1 MAFVGDVDQD
11 VVLGHNF
18 IYAHDL
24 VPSPGDKKITIGRGS
39 DGARLL
45 NPVELPYQLMDTLS
59 VRAAVIYQPVRICYQ
74 LRVEPGGLV
83 TLENS
88 SLRSPFSQPTSVL
101 TAAVARPV
109 PLRVACAA
117 VTDADSCTPPKRV
130 KLVDGVGGGQ
140 TCLASRDPLLFPVP
154 PPAHCGGE
162 VKETLQNLS
171 AAAASVRAARWTAGR
186 RGKSPRPGR
195 YVWKGMP
202 TSARAARAEEQY
214 GPYSL
219 ADPRTSP
226 PPPNLTSARQVEKT
240 EDNPLSSKGLF
251 TPVAGRPFPADPTA
265 IGHTAGEGRSS
276 GGFSRMCADKA
287 TKRAYHLKHCA
298 PVSAAALGCTE
309 AGGQWWRE
317 ARVLLS
323 EGPAPGVG
331 RGTLSNEKRD
341 HVSDRGSPCG
351 PHNEGKPQ
359 ATGNEPAAPAA
370 PRREGLHSR
379 GTEHV
384 VHRALVMPPERTR
397 MQDTVLVATQLCDPA
412 SPTVRLLN
420 VGQKD
425 TVIPKGAV
433 VAELVLRHL
442 DDDAHTRLADVLQG
456 TLEKNSGVVEKA
468 ADQTGTAGSY
478 PYTPHLVKLPPRSKL
493 PESEPLPADLQAV
506 VDRCEG
512 IGAREKERVAALV
525 REYSDC
531 FSLNGEMGNCDWVYF
546 EIDTQGHAP
555 VREAPADLAHADAL
569 SRYPMRPC
577 GRDCSKCNRVEELD
591 QRADDSGAGA
601 SGEKDAGMCAVEL
614 HPAPGYDPSGWMRA
628 QHADPEI
635 SPILAAVQAG
645 VKPSLEQ
652 AVQMSDTTH
661 ALFLQYDSLVL
672 NEDGLLCRRYEDSA
686 GVAERDILQLVVP
699 REKVD
704 EVLTL
709 YHDAPGSGSHQGRAK
724 TLSLIAKRFYWPN
737 YHRDVQ
743 DHCDRCVVCRERHG
757 PGRRARAP
765 LKVWQEGRLFG
776 RWHADIAG
784 PYPTSREGYKYALVC
799 VEALTSFPEV
809 IPMRTTAD
817 EVARAMVQL
826 WSRYGACRVL
836 RTDQGRAF
844 EAELLQEVLKIFGI
858 ERLRCSPGRPQA
870 NGRAERAIR
879 TIKDG
884 LSKFIDMNQRDW
896 PDFVP
901 LVLLSYRA
909 AAHTAHKYSP
919 AELMYGRRLV
929 LPADLCTAPPL
940 PQNEKKL
947 EGYPSQL
954 REVLRCL
961 HREARSN
968 MLSASKKMKERYD
981 RKARV
986 TPFEAGDKVWFYN
999 PVRKRGINPKLQ
1011 RSWESGWKIAKVIND
1026 ITMRIQREKRRP
1038 RVVHVDRLAKAA
1050 ETRDGQ
1056 AYTDWFE
1063 LRPPRKSVIVSSGA
1077 GGGDKPPSG
1086 GQQKKQPNSKG
1097 NEVASFKCERCGA
1110 LTQRPPKDNQTL
1122 CYGCFRKG
1130 RNQRRAE
1137 PASAACASAKATK
1150 AGENSRRRSSS
1161 VQQPLLT
1168 ITMEVVNGQ
1177 TRIAVHGPASASQS
1191 PGAGSSEAGA
1201 RSSPSASPA
1210 LKRARPEGTAAS
1222 TSGAASN
1229 SRSGAASTSTSGA
1242 AAPASTSGAAASTNK
1257 STGAVKKTSAG
1268 GAETAQAAPTRR
1280 HRPRCGRCNKKGHRA
1295 AECTKPAGQATA
1307 QPAPGAAAGAAPGAP
1322 VPPTEGAAAAAEVIQ
1337 ATDENDSTLMEI
1349 NMELSE
1355 AEKNLFKD

>member
-88 SLRSPFSQPTSVL
+88 SLRSPFSQPTSGL

-171 AAAASVRAARWTAGR
+171 AAAMSVRAARWTAGR

-276 GGFSRMCADKA
+276 GGFPRMCADKA

-309 AGGQWWRE
+309 GGGQWWRE

-341 HVSDRGSPCG
+341 HVSDRGFPCG

-555 VREAPADLAHADAL
+555 VREAGKKYGGCIDLIWGFHSMVIHPRDRKKTACSIPGVGHIEFNTLLFGAAGGPARFQHLLELVLAPINLVPMMDDPADLAHADAL

-614 HPAPGYDPSGWMRA
+614 HPAPGFDPSGWMRA

-743 DHCDRCVVCRERHG
+743 DHCDRCAMCRERHG

-809 IPMRTTAD
+809 IPMRT
-817 EVARAMVQL
+817 
-826 WSRYGACRVL
+826 
-836 RTDQGRAF
+836 
-844 EAELLQEVLKIFGI
+844 
-858 ERLRCSPGRPQA
+858 
-870 NGRAERAIR
+870 
-879 TIKDG
+879 
-884 LSKFIDMNQRDW
+884 
-896 PDFVP
+896 
-901 LVLLSYRA
+901 
-909 AAHTAHKYSP
+909 
-919 AELMYGRRLV
+919 
-929 LPADLCTAPPL
+929 
-940 PQNEKKL
+940 
-947 EGYPSQL
+947 
-954 REVLRCL
+954 
-961 HREARSN
+961 
-968 MLSASKKMKERYD
+968 
-981 RKARV
+981 KARV

-1056 AYTDWFE
+1056 KSKFAPKSV
-1063 LRPPRKSVIVSSGA
+1063 RMPVVKSVIVSSGA

-1222 TSGAASN
+1222 TSGAAS
-1229 SRSGAASTSTSGA
+1229 TSTSGA
-1242 AAPASTSGAAASTNK
+1242 AAPTSNSGAVAPASTSGAAASTNK
-1257 STGAVKKTSAG
+1257 STGAPEALKLPKLHQPADTV
-1268 GAETAQAAPTRR
+1268 
-1280 HRPRCGRCNKKGHRA
+1280 RA
-1295 AECTKPAGQATA
+1295 AGDAIKRDTGPLS
-1307 QPAPGAAAGAAPGAP
+1307 APSRQGRPLLSLRPEPRLGPRR
-1322 VPPTEGAAAAAEVIQ
+1322 VPLCRLQKEQLPPPIIQ

-1349 NMELSE
+1349 DMELSE